1 MNKTKRPKFISYYV
15 LMFILGFSIIG
26 EIILFSTKTISL
38 IAFLISL
45 AISAI
50 MFTVTIISFIVNKK
64 KIILKVNLLGE
75 KIIITDR
82 DIIDLYNRAG
92 IPVIYD
98 EEGKIKNIFEL
109 LGLKVLYDENGNRI
123 ATIYEQLGIVP
134 RFKKDG
140 KEVPTFLVIKNRVNG
155 LIKPAKGTGSLKR
168 LLTDAQKEE
177 LLLRKMLE
185 QKLEESEKN
194 GDVKKAKVIKKVI
207 QQKKKESESSSKKSG
222 YTKTAKPVK
231 PSSLPKVGDSKYKLV
246 VKGLFSPSV
255 TKLPQKK
262 TTTSSVK
269 GKTETVKNNSSG
281 FSLVMDENSS
291 IESNEKKAVEQTIK
305 PSVTLKPI
313 QNLNVSLQSNKS
325 VEKSNKTIEISP
337 ITINSVKNK
346 KTETII
352 NPQTDDKLFF
362 SIMPED
368 IGLGTGLLE
377 GAKNHKQPEH
387 EKNKKQL
394 LGGLGGQDFS
404 PLNKNLENLSNER

>member
-368 IGLGTGLLE
+368 IGLGMGLLE

>member
-75 KIIITDR
+75 IIIITDR